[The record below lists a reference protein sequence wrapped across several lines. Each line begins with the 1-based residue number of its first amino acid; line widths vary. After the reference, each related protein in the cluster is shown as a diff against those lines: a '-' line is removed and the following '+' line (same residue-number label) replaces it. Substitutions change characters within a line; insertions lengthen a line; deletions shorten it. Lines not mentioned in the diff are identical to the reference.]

1 MRNEGRIDASKR
13 GDVKSAIPH
22 SSFLIRH
29 SHGGQAMLEY
39 VLSLAAMLVVVAVM
53 GYVVTAAVKSADRT
67 NALVRADC
75 P

>member
-1 MRNEGRIDASKR
+1 MRNVGRIDLSKR
-13 GDVKSAIPH
+13 GGVNSAILH
-22 SSFLIRH
+22 SSFLIPH
-29 SHGGQAMLEY
+29 SQRGQAMLEY

-53 GYVVTAAVKSADRT
+53 GYVVAAAVKSADRT